1 MQDVKIETVKAI
13 PALGG
18 AAAYGITLNE
28 MVGIAT
34 LTYIGLQM
42 AYLIWKWRREARGGS
57 GNGQSG
63 KSVRAVAIVLM
74 SVGGLAT
81 LLSVATPIVK
91 GHEGKTNHAII
102 PVPGDVPTICHGHT
116 ETAEMGQVR
125 TDAECEALLRQDL
138 SKAFMVVALHVNVE
152 MPVERWVALASFVF
166 NVGEGNFA
174 RSTLLRKLN
183 AGDTVGACN
192 ELRRWV
198 YAGGRKLKGLERRRE
213 AERALCL
220 KGVG

>member
-1 MQDVKIETVKAI
+1 MSKGKIAG
-13 PALGG
+13 ALV
-18 AAAYGITLNE
+18 AAAL
-28 MVGIAT
+28 V
-34 LTYIGLQM
+34 
-42 AYLIWKWRREARGGS
+42 
-57 GNGQSG
+57 
-63 KSVRAVAIVLM
+63 
-74 SVGGLAT
+74 
-81 LLSVATPIVK
+81 VATPFVA
-91 GHEGKTNHAII
+91 GWEGTENKAYKDAVGVT
-102 PVPGDVPTICHGHT
+102 TICSGHT
-116 ETAEMGQVR
+116 ATAEMGQVK

-138 SKAFMVVALHVNVE
+138 SKAFMVVAFHVNVE

-192 ELRRWV
+192 ELLRWT

-220 KGVG
+220 QGVG

>member
-1 MQDVKIETVKAI
+1 MSKGKIAG
-13 PALGG
+13 ALL
-18 AAAYGITLNE
+18 AAAL
-28 MVGIAT
+28 
-34 LTYIGLQM
+34 
-42 AYLIWKWRREARGGS
+42 
-57 GNGQSG
+57 
-63 KSVRAVAIVLM
+63 VA
-74 SVGGLAT
+74 
-81 LLSVATPIVK
+81 ATPFVA
-91 GHEGKTNHAII
+91 GWEGIENKAYKDAVGVT
-102 PVPGDVPTICHGHT
+102 TICSGHT
-116 ETAEMGQVR
+116 ATAEMGQVK

-220 KGVG
+220 QGVG